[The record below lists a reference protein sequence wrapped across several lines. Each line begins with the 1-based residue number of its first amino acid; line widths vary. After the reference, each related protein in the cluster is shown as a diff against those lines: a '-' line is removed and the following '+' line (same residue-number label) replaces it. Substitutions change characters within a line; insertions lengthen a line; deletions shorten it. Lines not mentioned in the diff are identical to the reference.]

1 MSKSWVDCTHIFQ
14 SPHPLTTTR
23 RLFKTLSL
31 ELKIVK
37 VWSGYNVIFHLI
49 PIHRAFKLKA
59 IAQCFFETK
68 PVHQIEP
75 NIQFTYMSQYY
86 LRQDNVGRVIIL
98 VSRYRTCRSKII
110 TFCLI
115 TICVRKVIT
124 ICVDFFI
131 TFCANVITFCGD
143 SYYILR

>member
-1 MSKSWVDCTHIFQ
+1 MSWLYPYISITTPFNNNAVPIQKTISGVEDCERMTVLQPDIPPDSDPQSFQ
-14 SPHPLTTTR
+14 TESYCT
-23 RLFKTLSL
+23 F
-31 ELKIVK
+31 
-37 VWSGYNVIFHLI
+37 
-49 PIHRAFKLKA
+49 
-59 IAQCFFETK
+59 FFETK